1 MSADND
7 DVRLR
12 LLLTTEA
19 GPGPAPAGEV
29 KEAAPGQDNLQ
40 LSLLGLP
47 RAEGG
52 AVQVQAEVEEDEVD
66 GPVVYEAEEVAGGEV
81 GVASVVPDIK
91 LEAGLDRPLIT
102 AFTGGSPAW
111 ALLEVSLHQSSNI
124 FRHLSSVTSTGP
136 HFVLE
141 RYRLYF

>member
-7 DVRLR
+7 DVRLW

-47 RAEGG
+47 R
-52 AVQVQAEVEEDEVD
+52 AEVEEDEVD

-91 LEAGLDRPLIT
+91 LEAGLDQPLIT

-111 ALLEVSLHQSSNI
+111 ALLEVSLHQSSNVL
-124 FRHLSSVTSTGP
+124 RHLASVTSTGS

-141 RYRLYF
+141 GGRLYF